1 MKIQTESLKWITID
15 KDYSN
20 KDFPR
25 IINLA
30 FEILCDQIQVG
41 ETNRQRMYCE
51 AIVNAAYSARGDCAA
66 YVVSLPFRFC
76 NVILRLQRAFCRKDW
91 WMMIRIVR
99 LEKNP
104 CVPIEHMEIYRSRT
118 DIQDLLRFSYSI
130 DLSKEGENIQ
140 EKLNEALHEGR

>member
-1 MKIQTESLKWITID
+1 MKIQTESSKWITVD
-15 KDYSN
+15 RDYSN

-25 IINLA
+25 IINLT

-41 ETNRQRMYCE
+41 ETKRQRMYSE
-51 AIVNAAYSARGDCAA
+51 AIVNAAYSASGDCAA

-76 NVILRLQRAFCRKDW
+76 NVILRFQRAFCRKVW
-91 WMMIRIVR
+91 WMIRVVR

-130 DLSKEGENIQ
+130 DSSKEGDDLYEHTG
-140 EKLNEALHEGR
+140 EVERSVA